1 MATKQISLRLDEDVH
16 AFIVRGAAKT
26 NQSLTDYVT
35 TLICCKRNIYQT
47 NFSDKIQMRFNL
59 TYLGDLLVLGQRDSF
74 NGVYQ
79 IMEDS
84 IKQGYEVILE
94 RHYQNAP
101 PTELKKFNSLEELN
115 NWKQSILSI

>member
-16 AFIVRGAAKT
+16 AFIVQGAAET
-26 NQSLTDYVT
+26 NQSITDYVT
-35 TLICCKRNIYQT
+35 TLICSKRNIYQT
-47 NFSDKIQMRFNL
+47 NYSNRIQVRFSL

-74 NGVYQ
+74 NGAYQ

-101 PTELKKFNSLEELN
+101 PTILKKFTSLEELN
-115 NWKQSILSI
+115 IWKQNIISI